1 MSIFDIVPCDLTKE
15 IARKLDSRTFSK
27 FLSTCKYAHE
37 NTKSIFDDKV
47 FKNIDDILEKIIKSI
62 KDFDKFIFQE
72 DNKYHITQLIC
83 KAYFQNMINAENA
96 DDRDYLLTLTEEPI
110 MKILKQIDGTLQ
122 DIHIVWHQLANEE
135 DIDEQYGKEVIK
147 CIQEHLFTKE
157 YNVVFELVNNK
168 SNEIKYKFIVN
179 ISLSQIEEPMMKII
193 IIDEENEI
201 DLCDNHF
208 AELINEYIKD
218 AEITVDG
225 ELEFKGT
232 KENLRGFIE
241 YILLVFGNG
250 LFSHQL
256 SNDEVQIHV
265 CNFVNQ
271 PYSCCEFY
279 RKTVYEM
286 QITKDVSKRIID
298 NIHSN
303 TF

>member
-15 IARKLDSRTFSK
+15 IVRKLDSRTFIQ

-47 FKNIDDILEKIIKSI
+47 FENMDDIFQGIIKSI
-62 KDFDKFIFQE
+62 KDFDTFIFQK

-83 KAYFQNMINAENA
+83 KAYFQNMINGESV

-110 MKILKQIDGTLQ
+110 MKILEQIDGTLQ

-135 DIDEQYGKEVIK
+135 DIDEQYGKEVIR

-157 YNVVFELVNNK
+157 YNVVFELVNYK
-168 SNEIKYKFIVN
+168 INEIKYKFIVN
-179 ISLSQIEEPMMKII
+179 IILSPTEEPMMKII

-201 DLCDNHF
+201 DLCDNQF
-208 AELINEYIKD
+208 AELIHEYIKD
-218 AEITVDG
+218 AETTVDG
-225 ELEFKGT
+225 ELMFKGT

-241 YILLVFGNG
+241 YTLIVFGNG
-250 LFSHQL
+250 IFTNKL
-256 SNDEVQIHV
+256 SNDEVQIHL

-279 RKTVYEM
+279 RKTIYEM
-286 QITKDVSKRIID
+286 QITKDISKRIMEKIYF
-298 NIHSN
+298 N